1 MKLGRKLTAILNE
14 VFSQS
19 ELVSAVSQDTL
30 IEVEKDTFGYQ
41 LLRLKDVAQLNRLYN
56 VVMTRIIENANK
68 NVTLGEKQC

>member
-68 NVTLGEKQC
+68 NITFG